1 MKRVLFLL
9 LFITPIL
16 SYSQN
21 EAAIWYFGQ
30 NAGLDFNSGTP
41 VVLTDGQI
49 NTYEGCATISDSL
62 GNLLFYTD
70 GVTVYDRT
78 HNIMQNGN
86 GLSGNSSSTQSAIIV
101 QKPNNLNQYYIFTVD
116 ENAGASPNQGGID
129 YSIVDLTLN
138 GTLGAITTKNSL
150 LLDNSYEKI
159 TAIKNANNNDYW
171 IITFFIDRYYAW
183 ELNATGLNTTPI
195 ISTAGI
201 SSINDTSRGYLKIS
215 TDGSKIANANFG
227 NTPRLFLY
235 DFNNSTGVVS
245 NEVPLLFEDNKDNP
259 YGVEFSPLTQKLYV
273 TTCQID
279 ASGISLSPPGKLYQF
294 DLLNSNLRTKI
305 DESNVYTRNA
315 LQLAIDGK
323 IYRALSKV
331 TTGQNLAS
339 GSNYLGVINNP
350 ELDGLASI
358 YVEDFI
364 DITIG
369 GTFPTHRVFE
379 GLPPFM
385 SSIFLEPTITAN
397 EVCFGI
403 PTQFTVNS
411 SSPIAS
417 ITWDFGDPVT
427 GIDNTSTLENPT
439 HLFSSSGIFSITAT
453 VTVGT
458 ITTILTMDVTIYPIP
473 IITTP
478 VTLIQCDDDLDGFVD
493 FNLEEANTIITIES
507 PAPIIT
513 YFLTETDALSNID
526 PITTPTTF
534 SNSVSNIVWA
544 RVENTTNCIATAQ
557 VNLLIETTNIPSDLM
572 ISFNSCDDDIDG
584 DNTNGIALFDFSS
597 ATNQILDAL
606 LPQTNLE
613 VSYYENMTDALA
625 EQNNIDPTNY
635 RNTNSPTSQQIVV
648 RVDNLANECFGL
660 GYHITLNVTP
670 IPIFDLAS
678 TFCIIASS
686 NSISVENP
694 SETYDYIWIDE
705 LNNIVGN
712 TDTITVTTEGIYTV
726 TVNNQNVTN
735 CETTKSIQ
743 VSSIQIITPVTL
755 IQCDDDLDGFVDF
768 NLEEANTIITIESPA
783 PIITYF
789 LTETD
794 ALSNID
800 PITTPTTFSNS
811 VSNIVWA
818 RVENTTNCIATAQV
832 NLLIET
838 TNIPSDLMIS
848 FNSCDDDIDGD
859 NTNGIALF
867 DFSSATN
874 QILDALL
881 PQTNLEVSYYENM
894 TDALAEQNNIDP
906 TNYRN
911 TNSPT
916 SQQIVV
922 RVDNLANECFGLG
935 YHVTLNV
942 TTAPIFDLANAVSL
956 CLSSSNSKISI
967 ENPFETYNYIWT
979 DDFNNILGNS
989 PEISISTEG
998 IYFVTAINPN
1008 EVTCETT
1015 KSIQVSAIS
1024 PTELLNFNSDN
1035 LQKTDNSSNNTIT
1048 VLTNNLPNS
1057 NYQFAL
1063 DSDEF
1068 QTNNIFE
1075 NVSSGIHTVKII
1087 DKENCLEASAKV
1099 SLIGIPNFFT
1109 PNNDGFND
1117 TWQVT
1122 GVSFQPNSNIYI
1134 HDRFGKM
1141 IAILDPLGPGWDGL
1155 YKGNPLPST
1164 DYWYRVE
1171 LEDGRILRGHFS
1183 LIRK

>member
-245 NEVPLLFEDNKDNP
+245 NEVQLLFEDNKDNP

-473 IITTP
+473 IIT
-478 VTLIQCDDDLDGFVD
+478 
-493 FNLEEANTIITIES
+493 
-507 PAPIIT
+507 
-513 YFLTETDALSNID
+513 
-526 PITTPTTF
+526 
-534 SNSVSNIVWA
+534 
-544 RVENTTNCIATAQ
+544 
-557 VNLLIETTNIPSDLM
+557 
-572 ISFNSCDDDIDG
+572 
-584 DNTNGIALFDFSS
+584 
-597 ATNQILDAL
+597 
-606 LPQTNLE
+606 
-613 VSYYENMTDALA
+613 
-625 EQNNIDPTNY
+625 
-635 RNTNSPTSQQIVV
+635 
-648 RVDNLANECFGL
+648 
-660 GYHITLNVTP
+660 
-670 IPIFDLAS
+670 
-678 TFCIIASS
+678 
-686 NSISVENP
+686 
-694 SETYDYIWIDE
+694 
-705 LNNIVGN
+705 
-712 TDTITVTTEGIYTV
+712 
-726 TVNNQNVTN
+726 
-735 CETTKSIQ
+735 
-743 VSSIQIITPVTL
+743 TPVTL